1 MDFDSR
7 SSRISV
13 ALHTV
18 AGFFSGWFSFHIA
31 QFYGNL
37 VSIAVGVL
45 ILIMIGYIT
54 EFIVKKKGISWW
66 MGNGGILY
74 LFFWFISWVFFLNL

>member
-1 MDFDSR
+1 
-7 SSRISV
+7 
-13 ALHTV
+13 
-18 AGFFSGWFSFHIA
+18 
-31 QFYGNL
+31 
-37 VSIAVGVL
+37 
-45 ILIMIGYIT
+45 MIGYIT